1 MCYINLMKKILGIL
15 ILSLLL
21 SNNGNAIDLL
31 YKNRYFEI
39 PYDKKKDNCGN
50 HLGVGEA
57 AQYILKR
64 RDNTRDFRGKSLII
78 NEHKLIKSDKKLSI
92 FRYSDFDNSLFDKD
106 FKLIHTSDYFYIFA
120 QEFDYFPDKEFFKNL
135 LFFTINRYSMEID
148 MGTIY
153 IKSQYILDKFNML
166 DLKQFDDEDD
176 GVGEDIVMAINRIIN
191 DQENYD
197 GSWSYYTP
205 LAGCKIVEVEYK
217 KPKPK
222 I

>member
-1 MCYINLMKKILGIL
+1 MV
-15 ILSLLL
+15 LSLLL
-21 SNNGNAIDLL
+21 SGNANALDIL

-50 HLGVGEA
+50 HLAVGKA
-57 AQYILKR
+57 AEHILKIR
-64 RDNTRDFRGKSLII
+64 GTTRDFRGKSLII

-92 FRYSDFDNSLFDKD
+92 FRYSDFDSPLFDKD
-106 FKLIHTSDYFYIFA
+106 FKLIHSSDYFYVFA
-120 QEFDYFPDKEFFKNL
+120 QEFDHFPDKEFFKNL

-153 IKSQYILDKFNML
+153 IKSEYILNKFNTL
-166 DLKQFDDEDD
+166 DLKQFDDEDY
-176 GVGEDIVMAINRIIN
+176 GVGEDIVDEMNRIIN

-197 GSWSYYTP
+197 GSWSYYTA
-205 LAGCKIVEVEYK
+205 LAGCEIVEVEYK